1 MSKNLILLSA
11 LHKVESVKAVETVL
25 CSIFVQPNFNKE
37 TTDILI
43 LTQADFEDNLR
54 NKLKVFGLPIK
65 YFILNVATPL
75 EASSAKLRIFDYK
88 DIDKYIYVLY
98 LDTGALVNR
107 QIDLIFDLDISP
119 SKLYAI
125 EEGWLSHPWWGGDLF
140 GKHYTSNN
148 KNAQG
153 FSTQILLFKVSS
165 EMRKLF
171 SDILGHINSH
181 RGAKMTDYLDQPY
194 IVYNAITQ
202 NKVDTTTL
210 KVYND
215 ITKSFFCVPRM
226 PHVYN
231 KTLKINEF
239 MKRIYTT
246 VLNTRLITIGEKA
259 SLEQYLV
266 SKRFHMKELATS
278 LISSVD
284 FGEKTA
290 SIIIPNNTL
299 WGPYNGVTALIC
311 ELHYGNQCHVLIF
324 NSEKTFFISIRKYDL
339 AISYGYLL

>member
-11 LHKVESVKAVETVL
+11 LYKIESVKAIETLL
-25 CSIFVQPNFNKE
+25 CSIFVQPKFNKE
-37 TTDILI
+37 TTDILVI
-43 LTQADFEDNLR
+43 TQVDFEDAVR

-65 YFILNVATPL
+65 YFILNIKTPL

-88 DIDKYIYVLY
+88 DIDMYRYVLY
-98 LDTGALVNR
+98 LDPYSLVNR

-140 GKHYTSNN
+140 GKQVN

-165 EMRKLF
+165 DMRKLF
-171 SDILGHINSH
+171 SDILQHISAH
-181 RGAKMTDYLDQPY
+181 RDSKVTDYLDQPF

-202 NKVDTTTL
+202 NKADITTL
-210 KVYND
+210 KVYTD
-215 ITKSFFCVPRM
+215 ITKAFFCVPRM
-226 PHVYN
+226 PNVYN
-231 KTLKINEF
+231 KTLKVNEY
-239 MKRIYTT
+239 MKRIYTNI
-246 VLNTRLITIGEKA
+246 LNTRLITVDEKV

-266 SKRFHMKELATS
+266 NKRFHIKELATS

-284 FGEKTA
+284 FGDKNA

-311 ELHYGNQCHVLIF
+311 ELHYGNQSHVLIF
-324 NSEKTFFISIRKYDL
+324 NDEKSFFILIRKYDI